1 MRLSSPFIMFIA
13 RVVKE
18 VFMSKHNETS
28 KTGKNFIGVS
38 IIIFVS
44 KLLGF
49 AREIVF
55 ASTFGTTKLTDAFQV
70 IFGFPGL
77 LFAGI
82 GTALSS
88 VNIPDLT
95 YYINNHSR
103 EERNQYIANLL
114 AQITFLGGLLSVLGI
129 IFAPAVTGVI
139 APGLSSEVTGIAV
152 LLTRI
157 MMPTLLFV
165 SLTYLATGILQVHS
179 YFLLSATISIPFNLL
194 IIASL
199 LMKGEDIVF
208 LGYVTTA
215 GWLLQFL
222 VQVPVLVKEKYRFTL
237 RIDLKNQYT
246 NNLFKNLLPILLG
259 NSLLQI
265 CLIIDRS
272 FATHLKEGTTAA
284 LGFGSNLFI
293 TITSVFVVA
302 MSTVVFPRLSEY
314 CLKLDYPRI
323 RSLLGNAFK
332 VLLFILL
339 PYLLLVAAYHQ
350 EIISLVY
357 ERGAFTSNS
366 TTMTSMAFL
375 FYSLAVPGYACQELL
390 NRFYYALKKFRV
402 PMASS
407 LFCLILKLILDLLLF
422 RTAGIAGLSLSTAF
436 CLLLYGLIMIYMV
449 RREIGGFMGRELL
462 SFTVK
467 LLLPAAAMLAIILAG
482 KHFGPADS
490 GFFFLLP
497 LALSGCVYLGIAYIS
512 GLKQNIVLK

>member
-1 MRLSSPFIMFIA
+1 
-13 RVVKE
+13 
-18 VFMSKHNETS
+18 MSKYNQPS

-38 IIIFVS
+38 IIIFLS
-44 KLLGF
+44 KMLGF
-49 AREIVF
+49 VREIVF

-82 GTALSS
+82 GTALSA

-95 YYINNHSR
+95 YYINNRSR

-114 AQITFLGGLLSVLGI
+114 AQLTFLGGLLSVLGI
-129 IFAPAVTGVI
+129 IFAPAVTSAI
-139 APGLSSEVTGIAV
+139 APGLSSEVSGIAV

-157 MMPTLLFV
+157 MMPTLLLV

-179 YFLLSATISIPFNLL
+179 HFLLSASISIPFNLL
-194 IIASL
+194 IIAAL
-199 LMKGEDIVF
+199 IAKGEDIIF

-222 VQVPVLVKEKYRFTL
+222 VQVPVLVREKYRFTL
-237 RIDLKNQYT
+237 RIDLKSGYT
-246 NNLFKNLLPILLG
+246 NSLFRQLLPILLG

-272 FATHLKEGTTAA
+272 FATHLEEGTTAA

-302 MSTVVFPRLSEY
+302 MSTVVYPRLSEY
-314 CLKLDYPRI
+314 CLDLDYPRI

-339 PYLLLVAAYHQ
+339 PYLLLVTAYHQ
-350 EIISLVY
+350 EIIMLIY

-366 TTMTSMAFL
+366 TAMTSLAFFL
-375 FYSLAVPGYACQELL
+375 YSLAVPGYTCQELL
-390 NRFYYALKKFRV
+390 NRVYYALKKFRV
-402 PMASS
+402 PMTASLLC
-407 LFCLILKLILDLLLF
+407 LFLKLILDLLLF
-422 RTAGIAGLSLSTAF
+422 RSTGIAGISLSTAF
-436 CLLLYGLIMIYMV
+436 CLLLYGIIMIYMV

-462 SFTVK
+462 SFAGRLIFPT
-467 LLLPAAAMLAIILAG
+467 AAMLAVIFAAR
-482 KHFGPADS
+482 HFYPAAS

-497 LALSGCVYLGIAYIS
+497 LTLSGCVYMGIAYIS
-512 GLKQNIVLK
+512 GLRQSIVLK

>member
-1 MRLSSPFIMFIA
+1 MNKNNQP
-13 RVVKE
+13 
-18 VFMSKHNETS
+18 S

-38 IIIFVS
+38 IIIFLS

-95 YYINNHSR
+95 YYINNRSQ

-114 AQITFLGGLLSVLGI
+114 AQITFLGGLVSLLGI
-129 IFAPAVTGVI
+129 IFAPAITRVI
-139 APGLSSEVTGIAV
+139 APGLSSEVMGIAV
-152 LLTRI
+152 TLTRI
-157 MMPTLLFV
+157 MIPTLLFV

-179 YFLLSATISIPFNLL
+179 YFLLSASISIPFNIL
-194 IIASL
+194 IIAAL
-199 LMKGEDIVF
+199 LTKGEDIVF
-208 LGYVTTA
+208 LGYVTTL

-222 VQVPVLVKEKYRFTL
+222 VQVPVLVREKYRFSF
-237 RIDLKNQYT
+237 RIDLKNQHT
-246 NNLFKNLLPILLG
+246 SNLFKQLLPILLG

-265 CLIIDRS
+265 CLIVDRS
-272 FATHLKEGTTAA
+272 FATHLEEGTTAA

-314 CLKLDYPRI
+314 CLALDYTRI

-350 EIISLVY
+350 EIITLIY

-366 TTMTSMAFL
+366 TAMTSLAFL

-390 NRFYYALKKFRV
+390 NRVYYALKKFRV
-402 PMASS
+402 PMTAS
-407 LFCLILKLILDLLLF
+407 LFCLLLKLILDLLLF
-422 RTAGIAGLSLSTAF
+422 KSTGIAGISLSTAF

-462 SFTVK
+462 AFAGK
-467 LLLPAAAMLAIILAG
+467 LLFPTVAMLAVVFAFR
-482 KHFGPADS
+482 HFYTASS